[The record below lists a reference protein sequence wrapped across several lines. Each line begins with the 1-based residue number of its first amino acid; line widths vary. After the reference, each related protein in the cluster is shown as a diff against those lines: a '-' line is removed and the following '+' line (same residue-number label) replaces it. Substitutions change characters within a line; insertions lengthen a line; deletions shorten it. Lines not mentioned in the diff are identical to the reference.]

1 MRFTS
6 YQDYQTILLINKELI
21 NTVIDTPAIIYKIKV
36 DKTKTNI
43 YGEGTSKNYNR
54 GVQVPC
60 LIDRQN
66 ANPVAKSGIVDFEQ
80 SSTFAFLKTE
90 LQTRNI
96 YPETGDIIEFD
107 SQYYEINNT
116 NEIQLYAGQV
126 TYNHQVLCETHLM
139 RKVPL
144 QLEKP
149 II

>member
-1 MRFTS
+1 MELKNRLK
-6 YQDYQTILLINKELI
+6 QKEIELLNKVGI
-21 NTVIDTPAIIYKIKV
+21 KIK
-36 DKTKTNI
+36 D
-43 YGEGTSKNYNR
+43 GNYT
-54 GVQVPC
+54 
-60 LIDRQN
+60 ID
-66 ANPVAKSGIVDFEQ
+66 
-80 SSTFAFLKTE
+80 
-90 LQTRNI
+90 
-96 YPETGDIIEFD
+96 ETGDIIEFD